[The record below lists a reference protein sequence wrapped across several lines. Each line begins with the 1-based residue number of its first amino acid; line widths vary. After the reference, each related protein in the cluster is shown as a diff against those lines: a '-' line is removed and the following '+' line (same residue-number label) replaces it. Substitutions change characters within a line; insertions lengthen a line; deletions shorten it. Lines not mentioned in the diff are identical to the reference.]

1 VYTRGVDE
9 ITANDGRRILIRQ
22 LSASDDLG
30 IPFGGETFVSMIW
43 AADGTAGETDRTTVV
58 RTLIDTGCRYI
69 VCGGVNCEQW
79 HDDADLVWV
88 NLDLQSDPSR
98 SEMPFVMTTWH
109 NGESVD
115 EVAVFAADC
124 TNFDEH
130 DFRSYVVLIVGE
142 DSARLACADQV
153 CRAIHRA
160 FGVQL

>member
-1 VYTRGVDE
+1 MHTHDVDE
-9 ITANDGRRILIRQ
+9 ITTGDGRRILIRQ
-22 LSASDDLG
+22 LSEPDDLA
-30 IPFGGETFVSMIW
+30 IPFGGENFVAVIW

-58 RTLIDTGCRYI
+58 SKLIDAGCRYI

-98 SEMPFVMTTWH
+98 SEMPMVMTTWH
-109 NGESVD
+109 NGEAAD

-124 TNFDEH
+124 ANFDEH
-130 DFRSYVVLIVGE
+130 DFRNYVVLIVGE

-153 CRAIHRA
+153 CRAIQRA